1 MVASLTVNTAL
12 VVLGTSLQDI
22 AGWTWQENAI
32 SLLKQIPRS
41 AVHSNLIIMGVTV
54 TTRTKL

>member
-22 AGWTWQENAI
+22 AGWTWEENAI

-41 AVHSNLIIMGVTV
+41 ADSNLIIMGVTV